1 MIDIGKDLQKA
12 YNDGFKKG
20 EFEVL
25 DLLSSAWHG
34 KQYYFME
41 YEENGGIIYSRDSC
55 KYMTL
60 DDAISEFA
68 SRIGDD
74 GSI

>member
-1 MIDIGKDLQKA
+1 MESFEWTPFDVLAVLAGA
-12 YNDGFKKG
+12 Y
-20 EFEVL
+20 
-25 DLLSSAWHG
+25 HG
-34 KQYYFME
+34 KQYYFLQD
-41 YEENGGIIYSRDSC
+41 NGMIYSRDSG
-55 KYMTL
+55 KYMKL